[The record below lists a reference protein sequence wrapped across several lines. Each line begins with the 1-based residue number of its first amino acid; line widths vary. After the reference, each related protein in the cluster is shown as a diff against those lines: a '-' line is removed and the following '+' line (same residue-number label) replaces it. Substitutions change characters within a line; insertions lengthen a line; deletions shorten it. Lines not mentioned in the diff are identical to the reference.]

1 MHRGRDSELC
11 SLSEPKSRVSCSTSL
26 QQMDSFSVFITEQC
40 PHVHLRGSGV
50 RIIHF
55 PAWPFML
62 TSLYFPF
69 DYRARI
75 LLLIEYASMTY
86 RQEMGQ
92 VRTDTA
98 TLEGSDTLS
107 ITYAL
112 VESSFQNTKS
122 VFKTINQFSK
132 HKFSFQNNKS
142 VFKAQIQFSKHKSPL
157 KCTKSVFKS

>member
-40 PHVHLRGSGV
+40 PHVHLHRSGV
-50 RIIHF
+50 RIIHS
-55 PAWPFML
+55 PVQSFML

-75 LLLIEYASMTY
+75 LFLIEYASVTY
-86 RQEMGQ
+86 CQEMGQ

-98 TLEGSDTLS
+98 TLHPHKMVKESHPHRSGLRINVQSLEHTDSSSVTEERVELS
-107 ITYAL
+107 ISAISL
-112 VESSFQNTKS
+112 IE
-122 VFKTINQFSK
+122 
-132 HKFSFQNNKS
+132 
-142 VFKAQIQFSKHKSPL
+142 
-157 KCTKSVFKS
+157 